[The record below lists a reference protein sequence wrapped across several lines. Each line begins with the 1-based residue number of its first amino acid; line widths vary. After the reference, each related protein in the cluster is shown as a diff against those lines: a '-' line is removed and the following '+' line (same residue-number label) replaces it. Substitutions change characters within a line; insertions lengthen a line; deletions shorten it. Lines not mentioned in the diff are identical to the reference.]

1 MTQTTVRPARVG
13 GRALAF
19 VVAGIGVAAL
29 AVACAQARRTD
40 GEECLKSEDCL
51 SGVCVQL
58 VCGSSGPLTS
68 QMANNPEAGEGD
80 SGAGGEASTDSAM
93 AADTFT
99 APDTGSSSG
108 SEAGEASSD

>member
-1 MTQTTVRPARVG
+1 MTQATVRPARVRA
-13 GRALAF
+13 RALAF
-19 VVAGIGVAAL
+19 VVAGLAGVTL
-29 AVACAQARRTD
+29 AYACAQARRTN

-58 VCGSSGPLTS
+58 VCGNNGPLTNE
-68 QMANNPEAGEGD
+68 MANNTEAGESD
-80 SGAGGEASTDSAM
+80 SGSEASTDGAS

-99 APDTGSSSG
+99 APETGSSSG